1 MASIGV
7 GLLIGFALRWATLDV
22 QSITSDEAY
31 ELAFAGYPN
40 PSVVLEATRCPPL
53 YHQLLGACLAVFQNG
68 ASGRWLS
75 LLCGLLTIPY
85 VQLLAVSTKDN
96 KAGWYAGLLIA
107 ISPFFV
113 WYSQELRMYGLYIFL
128 AAASMYHFFEACDTD
143 RRVHRWA
150 FVTFSVLGM
159 YTHYFFAVLLAIFA
173 LLTWVEREDWQD
185 WRRRIGPLAIVGVL
199 ALPTVWLLYVDLQR
213 PWGYGRTSGFSPSSL
228 GYTFFPFFSGYC
240 LGPSLRELHFLS
252 ARDALIGFL
261 PWLACFGVLSAS
273 VVISLFPSPK
283 VSRLWRTR
291 LVVLSFLPVSLVG
304 LASQFASF
312 GYNVRHVAWSA
323 VPLFVFASVGL
334 SMLHRIASQ
343 EPPAAEFA
351 GARVYWISV
360 SGEID

>member
-1 MASIGV
+1 
-7 GLLIGFALRWATLDV
+7 LLIGFALRWATLDV

-31 ELAFAGYPN
+31 ELAFAWLSESIGGARSDPL
-40 PSVVLEATRCPPL
+40 PAALSSTTRCVSRSVSERGQRAVVVVTLRPANDSL
-53 YHQLLGACLAVFQNG
+53 CSTLGGFDQG
-68 ASGRWLS
+68 QRSWLV
-75 LLCGLLTIPY
+75 CR
-85 VQLLAVSTKDN
+85 
-96 KAGWYAGLLIA
+96 A
-107 ISPFFV
+107 IDRDQPFFV

-213 PWGYGRTSGFSPSSL
+213 PGGYGRTSGFSPSSL
-228 GYTFFPFFSGYC
+228 GYTFFSFFFGYC

-273 VVISLFPSPK
+273 VVISRFPSPK

-291 LVVLSFLPVSLVG
+291 LVVLSFLPVSLAG